1 MRKKNAYDGKMSDR
15 IDMKVFI
22 LFLLDEMHYPLT
34 ESVIAEIVD
43 ESGNV
48 GRFDFK
54 ECFSELVERGHVIK
68 HGEGETAEY
77 TVSEAGHNVASE
89 LQGSLHDKM
98 REDTRIAALR
108 RLSLHKRGAVP
119 KCTVTPTE
127 DGRYTVRCEI
137 TEKGSPLL
145 DTSVTVLSATEA
157 EAIRK
162 HFAESPE
169 EVMRGILSVLTGRLA
184 YYMS

>member
-1 MRKKNAYDGKMSDR
+1 
-15 IDMKVFI
+15 MKIFI

-54 ECFSELVERGHVIK
+54 ECFSELVERGHIFK
-68 HGEGETAEY
+68 DGEGETAKY
-77 TVSEAGHNVASE
+77 MISPTGHNVAAE
-89 LQGSLHDKM
+89 LQGSLHDEM
-98 REDTRIAALR
+98 REHTRIAALR

-137 TEKGSPLL
+137 AEKGKPLL
-145 DTSVTVLSATEA
+145 DASVTVLSEREA
-157 EAIRK
+157 HLIRS
-162 HFAESPE
+162 HFLDSPE
-169 EVMRGILSVLTGRLA
+169 EVLRGILSVLTGRLA